1 MKKKFIYQCK
11 ECGVFTESDVKL
23 PIRIEREFSG
33 TIEYKPKRYWKCLVC
48 SGRNYIPKEE

>member
-1 MKKKFIYQCK
+1 MKKKFIYKCK
-11 ECGVFTESDVKL
+11 ECGVITESDVKL
-23 PIRIEREFSG
+23 PIKIEREFSG